1 MNKSIMQSK
10 NYTCVIINEKVFMLF
25 KSIIKQL
32 LNTWINKKKRQKS
45 KNNSVFFL
53 FYKIISSIR
62 FVILEIDRENF
73 HMIIFL
79 YFYFF

>member
-1 MNKSIMQSK
+1 MQSK
-10 NYTCVIINEKVFMLF
+10 KYTCVIINEKVFMLF